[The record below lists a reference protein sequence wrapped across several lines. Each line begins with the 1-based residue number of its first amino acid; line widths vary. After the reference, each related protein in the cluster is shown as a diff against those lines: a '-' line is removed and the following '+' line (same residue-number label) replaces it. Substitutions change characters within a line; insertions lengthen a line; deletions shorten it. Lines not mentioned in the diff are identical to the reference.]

1 MPVMVAKRRG
11 TCAACSLPIEVGE
24 VITYERAVG
33 PRHMACSESDA
44 TRRRNL
50 LAMPCELCGV
60 RLQRGQGELTI
71 DECVTDGEAWR
82 RSWQACCVDV
92 QA

>member
-1 MPVMVAKRRG
+1 MPVIVAKRRG
-11 TCAACSLPIEVGE
+11 PCAACSLTSEEGE
-24 VITYERAVG
+24 IITYERAVG
-33 PRHMACSESDA
+33 PRHMACSERNA
-44 TRRRNL
+44 TRWRNL
-50 LAMPCELCGV
+50 FVMPCALWGV

-82 RSWQACCVDV
+82 LSWQACCVDV